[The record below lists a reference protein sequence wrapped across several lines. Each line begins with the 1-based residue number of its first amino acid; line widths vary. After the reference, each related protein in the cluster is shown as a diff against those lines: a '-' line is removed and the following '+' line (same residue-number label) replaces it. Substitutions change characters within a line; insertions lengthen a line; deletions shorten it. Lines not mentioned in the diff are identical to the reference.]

1 MTNYNESSSEMGK
14 KVGEQLGELER
25 EERSRNTKTLMA
37 FTQATMPTYRDHWHH
52 RALAKMLDRVRKKE
66 VHRLMVFMPPQHGKS
81 ELVSRRFPAY
91 LLGKDP
97 NLRLISA
104 SHTHRLAVA
113 MNRDVQRILCH
124 DKYQEL
130 FPETKM
136 ATPRDART
144 GQFLPRRTMDHFE
157 IVGHTGSLRSVGV
170 GQSIA
175 GLPADGAII
184 DDPFGKREDADSPI
198 IRQKIWDWYAN
209 DLYSRLSADAWIV
222 LTHTRWHR
230 DDLAGR
236 LLRKMADRAADQ
248 WEVLCFE
255 AVKETCR
262 VGQASGVPAQRV
274 ASEDPPSEARDQIDG
289 GSALASSLDPPYIYA
304 AHLRDNRQPGD
315 ALWPD
320 FKSAA
325 DLEII
330 RQQDARAFAALY
342 QQNPAEAANVE
353 WPAELFGEWIWTPP
367 ERWPNKFHLGVV
379 CLDASKGSGDK
390 PGDYSAVVFVGVGH
404 DNLLYVDAIVER
416 IPLDQI
422 VRKTHAFC
430 DRYRPDFVGIEAEQF
445 QELLIHEFRRQCG
458 DRFGW
463 SVWKMFTQGVN
474 KVARIRRLTRYVVNR
489 ELRFRADSPGCRI
502 LVDQLMDFPI
512 ADHDDG
518 PDALEMCVRLPVEV
532 KRMR

>member
-1 MTNYNESSSEMGK
+1 MTQFENIESEADK
-14 KVGEQLGELER
+14 PLETKLQSLR
-25 EERSRNTKTLMA
+25 EPQPPTETSPLMA
-37 FTQATMPTYRDHWHH
+37 FTEATKTDYRKSWHH
-52 RALAKMLDRVRKKE
+52 DALAEMLDRVAKGDCR
-66 VHRLMVFMPPQHGKS
+66 RLMVFMPPQHGKS

-97 NLRLISA
+97 NLRLIAA

-113 MNRDVQRILCH
+113 MNRDVQRIMCEQR
-124 DKYQEL
+124 YQEL
-130 FPETKM
+130 FPEAKI
-136 ATPRDART
+136 ATPGTVPVFVPTKT
-144 GQFLPRRTMDHFE
+144 GLSPSFRSRRTMDHFE

-198 IRQKIWDWYAN
+198 VRQKIWDWYAN
-209 DLYSRLSADAWIV
+209 DLYSRLSAKAWIV

-248 WEVLCFE
+248 WEVLCLQ
-255 AVKETCR
+255 AVKEGKGEMTNVQIPMFNEAVNEHCTLNLEHFPFR
-262 VGQASGVPAQRV
+262 DKREPGQ
-274 ASEDPPSEARDQIDG
+274 
-289 GSALASSLDPPYIYA
+289 
-304 AHLRDNRQPGD
+304 
-315 ALWPD
+315 ALWPE
-320 FKSAA
+320 FKSEKE
-325 DLEII
+325 LEII

-342 QQNPAEAANVE
+342 QQDPAEAANVE
-353 WPAELFGEWIWTPP
+353 WPAELFGDWTWTPP
-367 ERWPNKFHLGVV
+367 ARWPDKFRLRVV
-379 CLDASKGSGDK
+379 CLDASKGNGDR
-390 PGDYSAVVFVGVGH
+390 PGDYSAIVFVGVGH
-404 DNLLYVDAIVER
+404 DNLLYVDAIIER
-416 IPLDQI
+416 ISLDQI
-422 VRKTHAFC
+422 VRKAVAFC

-445 QELLIHEFRRQCG
+445 QELLVHEFRRQCG

-474 KVARIRRLTRYVVNR
+474 KIARIRRLTRYVVNR
-489 ELRFRADSPGCRI
+489 EFRFRADSPGCRL

-518 PDALEMCVRLPVEV
+518 PDALEMCVRLPVEA
-532 KRMR
+532 KRLR

>member
-1 MTNYNESSSEMGK
+1 MTPSENINADVDAGIK
-14 KVGEQLGELER
+14 SALPHSTQPQPPAETGP
-25 EERSRNTKTLMA
+25 LMA
-37 FTQATMPTYRDHWHH
+37 FTKATKTNYRPHWHH
-52 RALAKMLDRVRKKE
+52 DALAEMLDRVAKGDCR
-66 VHRLMVFMPPQHGKS
+66 RLMVFMPPQHGKS

-97 NLRLISA
+97 NLRLIAA

-113 MNRDVQRILCH
+113 MNRDVQRIMCEEKYH
-124 DKYQEL
+124 DL

-198 IRQKIWDWYAN
+198 VRQKIWDWYAN
-209 DLYSRLSADAWIV
+209 DLYSRLSANAWIV

-248 WEVLCFE
+248 WEVLCLQ
-255 AVKETCR
+255 AMKEGDLDEGGFRDLDERGFGDLDTLNP
-262 VGQASGVPAQRV
+262 QIPKSPN
-274 ASEDPPSEARDQIDG
+274 PSAHPRDD
-289 GSALASSLDPPYIYA
+289 
-304 AHLRDNRQPGD
+304 RQPGQ

-342 QQNPAEAANVE
+342 QQDPAEAANVE
-353 WPAELFGEWIWTPP
+353 WPAELFGDWIWTPP
-367 ERWPNKFHLGVV
+367 ARWPDKFRLRVV
-379 CLDASKGSGDK
+379 CLDASKGSGDR
-390 PGDYSAVVFVGVGH
+390 PGDYSAIVFVGVGY

-416 IPLDQI
+416 ISLDQI
-422 VRKTHAFC
+422 VRKAVAFC

-445 QELLIHEFRRQCG
+445 QELLVHEFRRQCGGDNCG

-474 KVARIRRLTRYVVNR
+474 KIARIRRLTRYVVNR
-489 ELRFRADSPGCRI
+489 EFRFRADSPGCRL

-532 KRMR
+532 KRLR